1 MMSEDELRRDDEERQ
16 EKYAHARVEEIK
28 EELEWVQGWLEFG
41 GLKELLPND
50 GDLDRA
56 VAEIDNI
63 LTYWMEPLA
72 TQMSY
77 WTPSGEHPLPGNDLT
92 QVPQDE
98 ARDIIL
104 ERMAVVR
111 PEGYTD
117 DEWLAFIARAAT
129 LACGTKPRPI

>member
-16 EKYAHARVEEIK
+16 EKYAHARVGEIK

-72 TQMSY
+72 AQMSY
-77 WTPSGEHPLPGNDLT
+77 WTPSGEHPLPGT
-92 QVPQDE
+92 
-98 ARDIIL
+98 
-104 ERMAVVR
+104 VVR

>member
-1 MMSEDELRRDDEERQ
+1 MLQD
-16 EKYAHARVEEIK
+16 
-28 EELEWVQGWLEFG
+28 
-41 GLKELLPND
+41 
-50 GDLDRA
+50 
-56 VAEIDNI
+56 ID
-63 LTYWMEPLA
+63 TYWMQPLA
-72 TQMSY
+72 AQMSY